1 MKNGELLFWSAWVAL
16 IVLGE
21 VVPKFIE
28 KVKRTREDVKAG
40 KHPFVAPSH
49 SSIMRID
56 PKVVFDYLYKR
67 FKQYS
72 GHITL
77 SYGDYDERSLEAQNR
92 AKNESDPWYKH
103 SSISIWSRLTFRI
116 ECPGCFAPSGKVE
129 IDCTQLF
136 LTNPCYAI
144 RYEQGG
150 LWNRSSKVDISLL
163 RRVPHMAP
171 YIEMPK
177 GNPER
182 RSGGSLGV
190 GRPPCCQENY
200 WFASPTD
207 ITAITC
213 KRSQSEV
220 LEGLGD
226 LIDEFVVGVYEVM
239 KASFEKY
246 EREHPC

>member
-1 MKNGELLFWSAWVAL
+1 MKNGELLFWGSFVAL

-21 VVPKFIE
+21 MVPKFLE

-49 SSIMRID
+49 LSIMRID
-56 PKVVFDYLYKR
+56 PKVVFDYLYER
-67 FKQYS
+67 FKHYS
-72 GHITL
+72 GPITL
-77 SYGDYDERSLEAQNR
+77 SYGSFEERSIESKNY
-92 AKNESDPWYKH
+92 AKRESDPWYKQ
-103 SSISIWSRLTFRI
+103 SSVSIWSRLTFEI
-116 ECPGCFAPSGKVE
+116 KWPEYFAPSGQVKV
-129 IDCTQLF
+129 DCTQLF

-144 RYEQGG
+144 RYEQAGP
-150 LWNRSSKVDISLL
+150 WNSVVDTSLL
-163 RRVPHMAP
+163 RHVPHMAS
-171 YIEMPK
+171 YIEMPN

-182 RSGGSLGV
+182 RGYGRV
-190 GRPPCCQENY
+190 GRPPSSDENF

-239 KASFEKY
+239 KASFEKF
-246 EREHPC
+246 EREHPCSK